1 MVKLTPQDEWTRR
14 IAKAK
19 EPPKRRGPKPGVKVG
34 KPRGPAKVQKK
45 PVVMKMSLGAISLYM
60 QGTKL

>member
-1 MVKLTPQDEWTRR
+1 MVKLTPQSEWTRR
-14 IAKAK
+14 IEKLK

-45 PVVMKMSLGAISLYM
+45 PVVMPMSMGAIVLYFWSEE
-60 QGTKL
+60 

>member
-45 PVVMKMSLGAISLYM
+45 PGVMKMSMAMISMIM
-60 QGTKL
+60 QGYEL